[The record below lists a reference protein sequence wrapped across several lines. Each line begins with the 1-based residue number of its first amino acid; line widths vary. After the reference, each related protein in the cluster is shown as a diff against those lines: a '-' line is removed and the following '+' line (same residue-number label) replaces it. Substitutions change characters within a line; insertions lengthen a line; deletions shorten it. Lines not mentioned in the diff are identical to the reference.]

1 MMPTMDEE
9 YDETEREMTAFIRWL
24 RLSIATG
31 LLAAA
36 YKIVPPDAKGVLN
49 EMVKKRGGTP

>member
-1 MMPTMDEE
+1 V
-9 YDETEREMTAFIRWL
+9 TAFIRWA
-24 RLSIATG
+24 RISVATG
-31 LLAAA
+31 LLALA